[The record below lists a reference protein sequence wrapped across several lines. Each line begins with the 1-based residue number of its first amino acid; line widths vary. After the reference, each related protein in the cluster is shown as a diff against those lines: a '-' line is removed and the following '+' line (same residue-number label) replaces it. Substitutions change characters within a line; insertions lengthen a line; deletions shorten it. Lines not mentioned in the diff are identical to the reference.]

1 MTCQDHGLARSAGG
15 NDPVWKHPPP
25 RVSIG
30 FHNHCLAPV
39 LKSRARER
47 NNEMDVKWIG
57 FGFGYRWAVAGT
69 LGNSS

>member
-1 MTCQDHGLARSAGG
+1 M
-15 NDPVWKHPPP
+15 
-25 RVSIG
+25 VSIG

-57 FGFGYRWAVAGT
+57 VYGFGHRWAVAGT